1 MNLVYSKEDGPEMI
15 HINNDSKNNF
25 KDESKDDSGV
35 SEDLISI
42 DLDEEK
48 SEKEEDIKGTEDN
61 DEGIESPGGTEAVA
75 DLEDMESIEDLED
88 KQGTEETKTEE
99 SEDPESMEDESEV
112 AEQEPESQPDV
123 ENVIDDE
130 IWDELPFF
138 RVSISY

>member
-1 MNLVYSKEDGPEMI
+1 MNALPEEF
-15 HINNDSKNNF
+15 KNRP
-25 KDESKDDSGV
+25 KAIPTPPDDDIEEILLDESKDDSGV

-61 DEGIESPGGTEAVA
+61 DEGIESPGGTEVVE
-75 DLEDMESIEDLED
+75 DLEDMESIEDPED
-88 KQGTEETKTEE
+88 KQGTKTEE